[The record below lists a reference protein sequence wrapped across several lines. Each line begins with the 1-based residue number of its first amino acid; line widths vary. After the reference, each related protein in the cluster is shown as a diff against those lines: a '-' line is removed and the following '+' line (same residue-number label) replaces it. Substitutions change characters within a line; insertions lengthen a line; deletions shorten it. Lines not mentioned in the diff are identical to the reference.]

1 MGDPM
6 AFPMTRHYRSIPPH
20 AIRVPIPDT
29 SQQTDYSCG
38 ASCLQGVAKYY
49 GVGPDDEWEFVR
61 ELRMDRR
68 VGSHP
73 DQILRLAEKY
83 GLECREYEKMNLGQ
97 LKAELR
103 QRHPVLLMI
112 QAWGRHRR
120 RGRMRPRLDYR
131 NDWKDGH
138 WVVAIGY
145 DSEAIFIE
153 DPSLEA
159 VRGYLRDD
167 ELDLRWRDTARH
179 GKHKDH
185 YGIAIWHPQK
195 QGSAYTTR
203 AQRIE

>member
-1 MGDPM
+1 MDP
-6 AFPMTRHYRSIPPH
+6 
-20 AIRVPIPDT
+20 
-29 SQQTDYSCG
+29 
-38 ASCLQGVAKYY
+38 
-49 GVGPDDEWEFVR
+49 
-61 ELRMDRR
+61 R

-73 DQILRLAEKY
+73 DQIRRLAKKY
-83 GLECREYEKMNLGQ
+83 GLECREYEKMNFAKLR
-97 LKAELR
+97 AELR

-112 QAWGRHRR
+112 QAWGRQKR

-153 DPSLEA
+153 DPSLQA
-159 VRGYLRDD
+159 VRGYLRDH
-167 ELDLRWRDTARH
+167 ELDLRWRDTGRH

-185 YGIAIWHPQK
+185 YGIAIWHPHTQD
-195 QGSAYTTR
+195 SAYTTR